1 MSKKVK
7 FWIEIYINNVLD
19 NFWYIELEFFLFYD
33 KNLLIILRMW
43 FVFIIK
49 I

>member
-19 NFWYIELEFFLFYD
+19 NFYIELEFFLFYD